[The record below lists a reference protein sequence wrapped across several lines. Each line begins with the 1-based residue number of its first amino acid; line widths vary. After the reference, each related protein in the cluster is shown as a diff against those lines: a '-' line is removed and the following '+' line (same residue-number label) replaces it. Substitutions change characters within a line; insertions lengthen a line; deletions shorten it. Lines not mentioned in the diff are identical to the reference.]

1 MADYSPVMIRCIR
14 SYSNKSDDDII
25 RIAPIKNSNSVNNYE
40 YRINYTYPTISVGS
54 SVTNTLSTYGMTMN
68 YSNMFP
74 YLHNLLSMLKADGE
88 PFLSIQFDIPGSPSI
103 IVKAKD
109 IESVRNVVIDQFYTI
124 SAVPGAWP
132 SKTSEVAIPKKEEA
146 KPVEE
151 KKVVS
156 TKKTEPSSKKHKF
169 FDEDGNTITSD
180 DYPYPY
186 NYEYDYS
193 FDNEY

>member
-1 MADYSPVMIRCIR
+1 
-14 SYSNKSDDDII
+14 
-25 RIAPIKNSNSVNNYE
+25 
-40 YRINYTYPTISVGS
+40 
-54 SVTNTLSTYGMTMN
+54 
-68 YSNMFP
+68 
-74 YLHNLLSMLKADGE
+74 MLKADGE

-151 KKVVS
+151 KKVES

-180 DYPYPY
+180 DYPY